1 MDDINRLY
9 HTWSEKGL
17 RILGLA
23 YKMVE
28 EKKAYSKVD
37 ESEMTLLGFLLFLD
51 PPKSDVKQM
60 ISELSQLGVELKII
74 TGDNRFISR
83 YTAESVGFPIKNLV
97 TGDELDGMSD
107 EAILHAVENNN
118 IFAEVDPNQKEKII
132 LSFKKLGHVVGFIGD
147 GINDA
152 TAIHASD
159 VGISVNTAVDVA
171 KEAADI
177 VLLDKELE
185 TLSDGVVEGRKT
197 FANTLKYV
205 FMATSSNFG
214 NMFSVAGASLF
225 LPFLPMLPKQ
235 ILLTNLLTDFPE
247 MTIATDDVDKE
258 LVEKPR
264 KWDIKFIKRFMIF
277 FGLMSSIFDYA
288 TFGVLLFILKADAVL
303 FRTGWFIES
312 VLSAS
317 FVVLII
323 RTRKPFWRSRPG
335 KYLLLTTLL
344 IALITLVIPYL
355 PISSLLGFQHIPND
369 FLLALAIILISY
381 ITLAEIGKRIFYRY
395 VSKEN

>member
-1 MDDINRLY
+1 
-9 HTWSEKGL
+9 
-17 RILGLA
+17 
-23 YKMVE
+23 
-28 EKKAYSKVD
+28 
-37 ESEMTLLGFLLFLD
+37 
-51 PPKSDVKQM
+51 
-60 ISELSQLGVELKII
+60 
-74 TGDNRFISR
+74 
-83 YTAESVGFPIKNLV
+83 
-97 TGDELDGMSD
+97 
-107 EAILHAVENNN
+107 
-118 IFAEVDPNQKEKII
+118 
-132 LSFKKLGHVVGFIGD
+132 VGFIGD

-171 KEAADI
+171 KEGADI

-185 TLSDGVVEGRKT
+185 TLRDGVVEGRKT

-205 FMATSSNFG
+205 FMATSANFG

-355 PISSLLGFQHIPND
+355 PISSLLGFQHIPSD

-381 ITLAEIGKRIFYRY
+381 ITLAEVGKRIFYKWHK
-395 VSKEN
+395 VK

>member
-1 MDDINRLY
+1 
-9 HTWSEKGL
+9 
-17 RILGLA
+17 
-23 YKMVE
+23 
-28 EKKAYSKVD
+28 
-37 ESEMTLLGFLLFLD
+37 
-51 PPKSDVKQM
+51 M

-83 YTAESVGFPIKNLV
+83 YTAESVGFPIKGLL
-97 TGDELDGMSD
+97 TGEELDNMSD
-107 EAILHAVENNN
+107 EAILHAVGNNN

-132 LSFKKLGHVVGFIGD
+132 LSLKKLGHVVGFIGD

-185 TLSDGVVEGRKT
+185 TLRDGVVEGRKT

-205 FMATSSNFG
+205 FMATSANFG

-288 TFGVLLFILKADAVL
+288 TFGVLLFILKTDAVL

-344 IALITLVIPYL
+344 TALITLVIPYL
-355 PISSLLGFQHIPND
+355 PFSYLIGFQPVPKV
-369 FLLALAIILISY
+369 FLLSLVIILISY
-381 ITLAEIGKRIFYRY
+381 VMLAEVGKRIFYRY

>member
-1 MDDINRLY
+1 
-9 HTWSEKGL
+9 
-17 RILGLA
+17 
-23 YKMVE
+23 
-28 EKKAYSKVD
+28 
-37 ESEMTLLGFLLFLD
+37 
-51 PPKSDVKQM
+51 
-60 ISELSQLGVELKII
+60 
-74 TGDNRFISR
+74 
-83 YTAESVGFPIKNLV
+83 
-97 TGDELDGMSD
+97 
-107 EAILHAVENNN
+107 
-118 IFAEVDPNQKEKII
+118 
-132 LSFKKLGHVVGFIGD
+132 
-147 GINDA
+147 
-152 TAIHASD
+152 
-159 VGISVNTAVDVA
+159 
-171 KEAADI
+171 
-177 VLLDKELE
+177 
-185 TLSDGVVEGRKT
+185 
-197 FANTLKYV
+197 
-205 FMATSSNFG
+205 
-214 NMFSVAGASLF
+214 
-225 LPFLPMLPKQ
+225 MLPKQ

-381 ITLAEIGKRIFYRY
+381 ITLAEVGKRIFYRY